1 MKKRGLIIASFI
13 VGLLM
18 LIAAFAIGWLNIGNM
33 AVSEQEFAIWT
44 LVSILAV
51 ATIVLAITAITDTG
65 KEKWLAF
72 TLVAVLILGFSVF
85 LLDIGLI
92 LFAPLGL
99 ALLIYSLI
107 ELRRYHLLS

>member
-1 MKKRGLIIASFI
+1 MKKRVLIIASFT

-51 ATIVLAITAITDTG
+51 ATIVLAITGITATV
-65 KEKWLAF
+65 KERWLAF

-92 LFAPLGL
+92 LFAHFGL
-99 ALLIYSLI
+99 ALLIYSRIKLHQY
-107 ELRRYHLLS
+107 R